1 MKSSKWTF
9 IGQLFVGGLVVAA
22 GLMMVSRLP
31 DPAWEVDRQAEAT
44 VALAASLEER
54 WEKAYLGR
62 LSASDVEK
70 WGLAP
75 RGWRRSGNGWKVGP
89 DGERF
94 EVGTW
99 KEPTGQAGFAMIFSH
114 LDKRRCEE
122 MARLLGNAFDQFA
135 VNDKGQSCAQERNK
149 LVFYLSP
156 QA

>member
-1 MKSSKWTF
+1 MKSSKWPF
-9 IGQLFVGGLVVAA
+9 VGQLFVASVVVALGYA
-22 GLMMVSRLP
+22 AVSRLP

-44 VALAASLEER
+44 VTLAAGLEER
-54 WEKAYLGR
+54 WEDAYMGR

-99 KEPTGQAGFAMIFSH
+99 KEASGRAGFAMIFTH
-114 LDKRRCEE
+114 LDQGRCRE
-122 MARLLGNAFDQFA
+122 MSRLLGNAFVQFA
-135 VNDKGQSCAQERNK
+135 VNDKGQVCTPSPNK

-156 QA
+156 QS